1 MLQRL
6 KSKLNESHLSI
17 VWVVIALVVG
27 IFLSPTLQL
36 NLSEILVLRVVKLG
50 LFFGTMASFIWFFN
64 GTDADVYEEIYDEHN
79 VALAILFAGIAWAV
93 ATIISK

>member
-1 MLQRL
+1 MLQKL

-17 VWVVIALVVG
+17 VWVLIALVVG
-27 IFLSPTLQL
+27 VFLSPTLQL

-64 GTDADVYEEIYDEHN
+64 GTDADVYEEIYDQQN